1 MSYIFSMSTLAVSH
15 SSYMLK
21 CKHFLSVSSYTNC
34 FQSNGSVPQETQIQP
49 IPDRTYL
56 FLFSPTK
63 KKSLFLH
70 CYLFIILIIIR
81 ARNLGVIVDSSLLN
95 LISILKMFFSL
106 FFLLSLDFIP
116 LLHVFSQFLNLVS
129 YLAYFLAWLPFNL
142 HTIYR
147 EILQKYKFANNTV
160 ALKILPWFHTAF
172 RKKSKFFSLTHNL

>member
-1 MSYIFSMSTLAVSH
+1 MSH
-15 SSYMLK
+15 RK
-21 CKHFLSVSSYTNC
+21 
-34 FQSNGSVPQETQIQP
+34 QIQP
-49 IPDRTYL
+49 IPDRTNCSY
-56 FLFSPTK
+56 SHPP
-63 KKSLFLH
+63 KKSLFQY
-70 CYLFIILIIIR
+70 CYLFIILIITR

-106 FFLLSLDFIP
+106 FFLLSLDFVP